1 MTRLTARQVQ
11 TLRKP
16 GRYSDGHGLHLFVQR
31 SGTRS
36 WVQRLTVPGR
46 GRVDRGLGS
55 VDVVSR
61 AWALDNKLAVKRG
74 EDPFAG
80 PQRSTAPTLRK
91 IAGRVADSNRARLSP
106 GEQQAR
112 AATLERHAADLLD
125 LPVDRVGKPEVLR
138 ALERVWTSQPGTGRK
153 LRTALGAIFRRAR
166 AAGLI
171 EVDPVAAVAGAL
183 VPQPAVRQHM
193 RSVPYADAPAA
204 MKRIDTCRATLSA
217 KACLRFQIL
226 TAARPSEAR
235 LATWGE
241 IAADAREWRIPAC
254 RMKQGREHVVPLVPA
269 AVALLGSVQSLRRHD
284 GDAAL
289 LFPSPQAGAGSL
301 SAATVAGVMKS
312 AGLAGAGS
320 PHGWRSTF
328 RTWASERAD
337 ADYAVMETRLSHAVG
352 SAVERSYS
360 RSTFLDKRRALL
372 DAWSEFLAGN
382 VAVIAEGGLSL
393 ASERVLCEMRTSRL
407 MCICIC
413 TTATPSCR
421 SSASHFLELVA
432 APGRPRQFGKY
443 GAPASGVR
451 GAAHVGAEPDRGGVS
466 ALRPV
471 RAAPAAGRLGACA
484 I

>member
-55 VDVVSR
+55 VDVVSLAQAR

-80 PQRSTAPTLRK
+80 PQRSTVPTLRK
-91 IAGRVADSNRARLSP
+91 IAGKVADSNRARLSP

-153 LRTALGAIFRRAR
+153 LRTVLGAVFRHAR

-193 RSVPYADAPAA
+193 RSVPYADAPGA
-204 MKRIDTCRATLSA
+204 MKRIATCGATLSA
-217 KACLRFQIL
+217 RACLRFQIL

-235 LATWGE
+235 LARWGE
-241 IAADAREWRIPAC
+241 IAEDALEWRIPAC
-254 RMKQGREHVVPLVPA
+254 RMKRDREHVVPLVPA
-269 AVALLGSVQSLRRHD
+269 AVALLGSVRSLRRHD
-284 GDAAL
+284 GDDAL
-289 LFPSPQAGAGSL
+289 VFPSPQTGAGSL

-312 AGLAGAGS
+312 AGLAAAGS

-337 ADYAVMETRLSHAVG
+337 ADYAVMETSLSHAVG

-382 VAVIAEGGLSL
+382 VAVIAESGLSL
-393 ASERVLCEMRTSRL
+393 ASE
-407 MCICIC
+407 
-413 TTATPSCR
+413 
-421 SSASHFLELVA
+421 SSS
-432 APGRPRQFGKY
+432 
-443 GAPASGVR
+443 VR
-451 GAAHVGAEPDRGGVS
+451 
-466 ALRPV
+466 
-471 RAAPAAGRLGACA
+471 
-484 I
+484 

>member
-1 MTRLTARQVQ
+1 MTRLTARHVQ
-11 TLRKP
+11 TLHKP

-55 VDVVSR
+55 VDVVSLALAR

-80 PQRSTAPTLRK
+80 PQRSTVPTLRK
-91 IAGRVADSNRARLSP
+91 IAGKVADANRARLSP
-106 GEQQAR
+106 DERKAR

-153 LRTALGAIFRRAR
+153 LRTALGAIFRHAR

-241 IAADAREWRIPAC
+241 IAEDAREWAYPGLPDEAGPRAC
-254 RMKQGREHVVPLVPA
+254 GTAGPA
-269 AVALLGSVQSLRRHD
+269 AVALLGSVRSLRRHD
-284 GDAAL
+284 GDDAL
-289 LFPSPQAGAGSL
+289 VFPSPQAGAGSL
-301 SAATVAGVMKS
+301 SAATMAGVMKS

-337 ADYAVMETRLSHAVG
+337 ADYAVMETSLSHAVG

-372 DAWSEFLAGN
+372 DAWSEFLAGD

-393 ASERVLCEMRTSRL
+393 RP
-407 MCICIC
+407 
-413 TTATPSCR
+413 TTAR
-421 SSASHFLELVA
+421 
-432 APGRPRQFGKY
+432 
-443 GAPASGVR
+443 
-451 GAAHVGAEPDRGGVS
+451 
-466 ALRPV
+466 
-471 RAAPAAGRLGACA
+471 
-484 I
+484 